1 MNMVKRIICLVVLLG
16 VGKSAFAL
24 NTADLTGTYRYTPR
38 ELYKI
43 VYDGGPRWLFAMTPL
58 KEDLALY
65 LYGWQNEEGTV
76 RKGDLR
82 LIRRFSPNFDAGLVT
97 RGKWSNEKFVPRQ
110 DLMFDFHTERVG
122 LGVILPFQ
130 SEYDIKIG
138 PRVYFGDLSA
148 YLTLSEKKDH
158 LVGLSYVKEGV
169 KFELAYGKEDVW
181 YFKTSKGFKT
191 NFGKV
196 VPELRI
202 KVTPDKNFFGIGIGF
217 LF

>member
-1 MNMVKRIICLVVLLG
+1 MNMVKRIICLVVLFG

-65 LYGWQNEEGTV
+65 LCCWQDEEGTV

-97 RGKWSNEKFVPRQ
+97 RGKWSKERFTPRQ
-110 DLMFDFHTERVG
+110 DLTFDFHTERVG
-122 LGVILPFQ
+122 LGIIFPFQ

-158 LVGLSYVKEGV
+158 LVGLSYAKEGM
-169 KFELAYGKEDVW
+169 KFELACGKEDVW
-181 YFKTSKGFKT
+181 YFKASKGFKT
-191 NFGKV
+191 SFGKV
-196 VPELRI
+196 VPELRM
-202 KVTPDKNFFGIGIGF
+202 KFTPNKNFFGVGIAF